1 MLSKDFRE
9 FIELLNKNDVDYL
22 VVGGYAVGFHGYPR
36 YTKDID
42 IWIESSAENASK
54 LLTALEEFGFGSLDL
69 SIEDFTTPDRIVQL
83 GYPPNRIDL
92 LTSLKGVRFADCRK
106 TAETIEFDNTKIRFI
121 DLESLKANKRAVARA
136 QDLADLEN
144 LQHLER

>member
-9 FIELLNKNDVDYL
+9 FIELLNKNEVDYL
-22 VVGGYAVGFHGYPR
+22 IVGGYAVGFHGYPR

-54 LLTALEEFGFGSLDL
+54 LLTALEVFGFGSLDL
-69 SIEDFTTPDRIVQL
+69 NIDDFTTPDRIVQS
-83 GYPPNRIDL
+83 GYPPNLIDL
-92 LTSLKGVRFADCRK
+92 LTSVKGVRFADCRK

-144 LQHLER
+144 LQH